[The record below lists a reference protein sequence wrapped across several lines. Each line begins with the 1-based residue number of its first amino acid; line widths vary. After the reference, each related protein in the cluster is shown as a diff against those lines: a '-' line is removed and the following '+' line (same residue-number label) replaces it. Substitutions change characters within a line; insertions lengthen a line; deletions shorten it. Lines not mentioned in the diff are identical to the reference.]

1 MAKEKIYY
9 PSKETLMNSLV
20 SQEEFEKQYK
30 ESIEN
35 PSNFWAKQARDY
47 LDWDKEWEEVL
58 ESNIPKGEVSWFKG
72 AKLNATVNCI
82 DRHLPTNRKKTAI
95 IWEGDDPKDSLRVS
109 YEELHESVCRFANA
123 LKQRGIKKGDRV
135 CIYMPMIPEAA
146 YAMLACARIGAIH
159 SVVFGGFSPESLK
172 DRILDSDCETVIT
185 ADEGL
190 RGSKV
195 IPLKTNVDTALND
208 CPKVHSVFVIRRTM
222 GNISWDES
230 RDVEVNKKKGKYSE
244 NGKCNKI
251 CSNRQ

>member
-123 LKQRGIKKGDRV
+123 LKQRGIKKAVNSKKSRRR
-135 CIYMPMIPEAA
+135 
-146 YAMLACARIGAIH
+146 RI
-159 SVVFGGFSPESLK
+159 
-172 DRILDSDCETVIT
+172 
-185 ADEGL
+185 
-190 RGSKV
+190 
-195 IPLKTNVDTALND
+195 N
-208 CPKVHSVFVIRRTM
+208 
-222 GNISWDES
+222 
-230 RDVEVNKKKGKYSE
+230 
-244 NGKCNKI
+244 
-251 CSNRQ
+251 